1 MCCNHLASPQRTV
14 PGTIQVPSYPSGESY
29 FTQRCGRYLP
39 HTCVSI
45 LVPISSLRYV
55 RKHHSIILHK
65 VLIQCACC
73 VSAQWSPTYYKE
85 VLNMSP
91 DEAKIHFTL
100 PQLMNLLVKII
111 VVDPLDSFL
120 IRSKFSQLARRRIFN
135 TAGFMGVAFCMA
147 PVYAIARYEAQSQHT
162 TTVFLTTALLSGAMG
177 FYALLPAGFKA
188 NYKSHYKKRG
198 DTTWT
203 QTSARTAERSTRR
216 TGG

>member
-1 MCCNHLASPQRTV
+1 
-14 PGTIQVPSYPSGESY
+14 
-29 FTQRCGRYLP
+29 
-39 HTCVSI
+39 
-45 LVPISSLRYV
+45 
-55 RKHHSIILHK
+55 
-65 VLIQCACC
+65 
-73 VSAQWSPTYYKE
+73 
-85 VLNMSP
+85 MSP

-120 IRSKFSQLARRRIFN
+120 IRSRFSQLARRRIFN

-188 NYKSHYKKRG
+188 NYLEVTVEHTGIVSAVGNTLGSVASFGGPKFVGAVLEWHSERKIG
-198 DTTWT
+198 CIDTGCDQGWNLVL
-203 QTSARTAERSTRR
+203 QAIFVCNVVASTAFAVFSTV
-216 TGG
+216 TPIEQ